1 MNVPVRRAVTTD
13 APAMAQVLRRSI
25 TELCVADHG
34 NDPQRLGPWLENKTA
49 AQVATWLAAPDNCC
63 VVALLETGISGVGLV
78 TAKGEITLCYV
89 DPGARFRGVSAA
101 LLTALEHHARALGLA
116 EVRLEATLTAR
127 RFYGSARLPATGL
140 RQAGL
145 RHPHLP
151 GDGQVALRT
160 AAVLYGS
167 SAGSR

>member
-1 MNVPVRRAVTTD
+1 MNVPVRRAVATD

-34 NDPQRLGPWLENKTA
+34 NNPQRLGPWLENKTA

-127 RFYGSARLPATGL
+127 RFYAARGYRPQGCAK
-140 RQAGL
+140 QAFGTL
-145 RHPHLP
+145 TCQAMAKSL
-151 GDGQVALRT
+151 
-160 AAVLYGS
+160 
-167 SAGSR
+167 